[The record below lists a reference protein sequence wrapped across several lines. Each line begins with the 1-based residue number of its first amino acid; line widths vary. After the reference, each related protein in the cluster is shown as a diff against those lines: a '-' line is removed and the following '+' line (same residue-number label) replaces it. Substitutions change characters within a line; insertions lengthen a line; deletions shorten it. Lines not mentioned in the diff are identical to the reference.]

1 MTILSPLKARIK
13 ATDTLINEIVY
24 RLYGLTGEEI
34 KIIADSKDRETACFS
49 TTFIGGFML
58 SNEVIERENFTISQV
73 SEFLSALSRDNERWE
88 NPYPQKLK
96 TQKTGWISRCHAD
109 SRWELIPLALR
120 TGTILEFM
128 TPVKHAPLSNNQEQ
142 IGAEYRLIENFRQF
156 LDERGLAIPEDSQEF
171 HSNKIKTIKKLI
183 LPILKGKKTWPP
195 EKYLSLMAL
204 AQHHRIPTR
213 LLDWTR
219 DPYVAA
225 YRAAK
230 EAAEWIVGVKKPP
243 KEGVETLS
251 VWALNTFFLDVYQ
264 NKIKRQVI
272 TVTAPAYGNPNLH
285 AQKGLFTLERLQSFS
300 PDGAVYQRPLDEFV
314 TDVFMKHK
322 IGNGLLPI
330 MRELTIPIS
339 ASHEILRRL
348 SARFVNAATLY
359 PGFDGAAEAL
369 KEQRLWDKT

>member
-1 MTILSPLKARIK
+1 
-13 ATDTLINEIVY
+13 
-24 RLYGLTGEEI
+24 
-34 KIIADSKDRETACFS
+34 
-49 TTFIGGFML
+49 ML
-58 SNEVIERENFTISQV
+58 SNEVIERKNITQV
-73 SEFLSALSRDNERWE
+73 SEFLSALSGDNERWE

-96 TQKTGWISRCHAD
+96 TQQTGWIFRGHAD
-109 SRWELIPLALR
+109 SRWELIPIALR
-120 TGTILEFM
+120 TKTVLEYIP
-128 TPVKHAPLSNNQEQ
+128 PVKFAPLSNNREQ
-142 IGAEYRLIENFRQF
+142 IGAEYRLIEKFRLF
-156 LDERGLAIPEDSQEF
+156 LDEQGLSIPEDSQEF
-171 HSNKIKTIKKLI
+171 RAGKIEMINEYIKPALN
-183 LPILKGKKTWPP
+183 GEEAWPP
-195 EKYLSLMAL
+195 DKYLSLTAL

-225 YRAAK
+225 YLAAK

-243 KEGVETLS
+243 KEGVKTLS

-272 TVTAPAYGNPNLH
+272 TVTAPAYGNSNLH

-300 PDGAVYQRPLDEFV
+300 PDGAVCQYPLNKRVKDIV
-314 TDVFMKHK
+314 NINDKLLVQ
-322 IGNGLLPI
+322 LPI